1 MGRLNGR
8 VAIITGAGSGFGR
21 ATTLLFTQ
29 EGASVLVVD
38 RNEDGAH
45 TTVAEVEKT
54 QAGKASVFVADVT
67 SSTAV
72 AAMVRAAVERY
83 GKLDILYNNAGI
95 GGTLSPASMMEE
107 ETWDA
112 VLATNLKSIFL
123 GAKYAFPELEKN
135 GGGVILNTASVAGI
149 VASPGFAA
157 YGASKAGVIH
167 LTKILALEGAALNI
181 RVNAICP
188 GWSWTPLVAR
198 GIGAAFPGAEE
209 QMKKML
215 AKTAPMN
222 RLIEPEEVA
231 KLALYLASDDAAS
244 ITGVA
249 HIIDGG
255 ISAGRLEAL

>member
-1 MGRLNGR
+1 MGKLDGK

-21 ATTLLFTQ
+21 ATTLLFTR

-38 RNEDGAH
+38 RDEAGAS
-45 TTVAEVEKT
+45 TTAAEVEKGR
-54 QAGKASVFVADVT
+54 QGKASAFIADVT
-67 SSTAV
+67 KSTDV

-95 GGTLSPASMMEE
+95 GGTLSPVVMMDEE
-107 ETWDA
+107 NWDA
-112 VLATNLKSIFL
+112 VLATNLKSVFL

-135 GGGVILNTASVAGI
+135 GGGVILNTASVAGV

-157 YGASKAGVIH
+157 YASSKAGVIH
-167 LTKILALEGAALNI
+167 LTKVLALEGAALNI

-188 GWSWTPLVAR
+188 GWAWTPIVYRNLGVVS
-198 GIGAAFPGAEE
+198 PEAEE
-209 QMKKML
+209 QVKQML

-231 KLALYLASDDAAS
+231 KLALYLASDDAKS
-244 ITGVA
+244 ITGTA
-249 HIIDGG
+249 QIIDGG
-255 ISAGRLEAL
+255 ISAGRSETL

>member
-1 MGRLNGR
+1 MGKLDGK

-38 RNEDGAH
+38 RDEEGAQA
-45 TTVAEVEKT
+45 TIAEVEKN
-54 QAGKASVFVADVT
+54 GGSVSGFVADVT
-67 SSTAV
+67 RSANV
-72 AAMVRAAVERY
+72 AAMVRVAVERY

-95 GGTLSPASMMEE
+95 GTALVPAAMLEE
-107 ETWDA
+107 EAWDA
-112 VLATNLKSIFL
+112 VLATNLKSVFL

-135 GGGVILNTASVAGI
+135 GGGVMLNTASVAGI
-149 VASPGFAA
+149 IASPGFAA

-188 GWSWTPLVAR
+188 GWAWTPLVSR
-198 GIGAAFPGAEE
+198 GASAAFPGAEE
-209 QMKKML
+209 QIKQML

-231 KLALYLASDDAAS
+231 KLALYLASDDAKS
-244 ITGVA
+244 ITGAA
-249 HIIDGG
+249 HIIDAG
-255 ISAGRLEAL
+255 ISAGRLQAM